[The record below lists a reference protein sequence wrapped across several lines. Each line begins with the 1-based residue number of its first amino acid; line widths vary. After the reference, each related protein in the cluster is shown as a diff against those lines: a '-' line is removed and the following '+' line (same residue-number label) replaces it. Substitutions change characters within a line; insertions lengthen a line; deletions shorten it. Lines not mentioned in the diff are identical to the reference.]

1 MPLDTAMTAADDPSS
16 RIQHFRRG
24 ATDIVPI
31 MISAGPFGLVF
42 GALAAEKGIPFDQIM
57 LMSALMYAGASQ
69 MVAVELW
76 AFPPPFWTILVAVL
90 AVNFR
95 HVLYSAALG
104 RKMRG
109 WPITRRFFGFGFMV
123 DPVYALAD
131 AQSPT
136 HLSGAYYAG
145 MTVMLYPM
153 WIISS
158 AVGAIFGNRIENPE
172 SWGIDFVLVTYFTVL
187 VLGFK
192 GRPNAF
198 VIIVASTVVALL
210 VYLTIGAPWHVAS
223 GGFAGILTAAA
234 LAVPKQDAAQETQ
247 R

>member
-1 MPLDTAMTAADDPSS
+1 MADTIPSV
-16 RIQHFRRG
+16 RVRHFRRG

-31 MISAGPFGLVF
+31 MISAGPFGLVY

-69 MVAVELW
+69 LVAVELW

-104 RKMRG
+104 RKMKD

-131 AQSPT
+131 AQSRT
-136 HLSGAYYAG
+136 HVSAAYYAG
-145 MTVMLYPM
+145 MTVVLYPA
-153 WIISS
+153 WIVSS
-158 AVGAIFGNRIENPE
+158 AVGALFGNLIENPQA
-172 SWGIDFVLVTYFTVL
+172 WGIDFVLTAYFTVL

-192 GRPNAF
+192 ARPNAF
-198 VIIVASTVVALL
+198 LIIVASTCVALIA
-210 VYLTIGAPWHVAS
+210 YLTVGPPWHVAS
-223 GGFAGILTAAA
+223 GGFAGILAAAA
-234 LAVPKQDAAQETQ
+234 LAKPKPETLPEAG